1 MILIKLETMIS
12 NFVTG
17 EMTDVRVQRFHP
29 NKRFSLKDVNISPRC
44 LTLKVISQEQQKQQ
58 RKNPL
63 VLNTL
68 SCEGLQ

>member
-1 MILIKLETMIS
+1 MIS

-29 NKRFSLKDVNISPRC
+29 NKRFSLKDVSISPRC

-58 RKNPL
+58 RKNAL
-63 VLNTL
+63 KVKHIKL
-68 SCEGLQ
+68 

>member
-29 NKRFSLKDVNISPRC
+29 NKRFSLKDVNISPGC

-63 VLNTL
+63 KVKHIKL
-68 SCEGLQ
+68 